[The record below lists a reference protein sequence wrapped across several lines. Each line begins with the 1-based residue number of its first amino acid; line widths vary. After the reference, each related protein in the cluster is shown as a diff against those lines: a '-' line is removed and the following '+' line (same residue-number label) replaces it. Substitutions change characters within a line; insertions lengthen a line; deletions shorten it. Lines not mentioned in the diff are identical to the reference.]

1 VSILGIVPGARLKI
15 YVHSIRLATEPLF
28 DKDGF
33 LSFHY
38 AEGWEATFCQS
49 SYKSAEKK
57 FGERLERAS
66 NLFENR
72 YLADGEREMIMR
84 VEDFCRRN
92 AIEFDVVDV
101 GNLSFLE
108 KVRGRIVGLR
118 TPAVS
123 CGKKLFNGIPSET
136 NLMELCRS

>member
-1 VSILGIVPGARLKI
+1 VSILGIVSGARLKI

-72 YLADGEREMIMR
+72 YLADGERETIMR
-84 VEDFCRRN
+84 VEDFWRRN

-108 KVRGRIVGLR
+108 KSERQNRWFEDSRRFLR
-118 TPAVS
+118 Q
-123 CGKKLFNGIPSET
+123 KMFNGIPSEA
-136 NLMELCRS
+136 NLIEL

>member
-1 VSILGIVPGARLKI
+1 LKI

-38 AEGWEATFCQS
+38 AEGLEATFCQS

-57 FGERLERAS
+57 FGERLKRAS

-72 YLADGEREMIMR
+72 YLTDEERETIMR

-92 AIEFDVVDV
+92 AIGFEVVDV
-101 GNLSFLE
+101 ANLSFLE

-123 CGKKLFNGIPSET
+123 CGKKMFNSLPSRT
-136 NLMELCRS
+136 NLKEHCRS